1 MTKKK
6 GTRRKYPPRRS
17 VKKHKYST
25 SKTKLNIPIP
35 IEGGAGHASS
45 LPRDPYSFSARLT
58 SSPFIYR
65 AGDYLTSLTPDK
77 IRVLKGHYAK
87 LVEEA
92 VIKSLTTYGFSR
104 ANGDNDITTEYG
116 QTFLNVPLC
125 WQEIVIMLYLA
136 LKLHRL
142 VENNSRVVCLG
153 ESPSKLVFI
162 QEVLATHPS
171 YKPVLEKHGF
181 ATNVEYTFFPASSLN
196 PSNRAESEVVEST
209 RDLST
214 IMQEIDKNA
223 RAVTDNSFGAYPW
236 NDVLAHFTLFK
247 LDPLSIITEGK
258 NIYIQDRCERYSTV
272 CKLIICYN
280 KMCHMQEISQAQR
293 LQLFE
298 RVYIIGFDI
307 KDHDDD
313 ARKQIDRVKIE
324 RLNILF
330 YQLITGHRTDPTP
343 DKYHFVQKNYR
354 SIRSNIE
361 DERTLRSNGF
371 NIFTNQHYLFIKILL
386 FLTTPENAFNDSRCV
401 RSCKL
406 NERQSIQKIKKK
418 YDKSGGELHIKQP
431 GPTGENCNMVNFC
444 LMMFI
449 NELGDEYIE
458 NLILNLETI
467 NEDILFYSNDH
478 TFDALNDE
486 ISEVVNQQ
494 TYNSNV
500 LNNILSTKTVIDEIN
515 TKIIQ
520 FLKRDG
526 LFSPCRYMPFTFQ
539 KKRPNKGKSH
549 RRRLGVSA
557 SSPLQLSSPSP
568 SHTPTRRRTTSHRP
582 SLSP

>member
-1 MTKKK
+1 MPKKW
-6 GTRRKYPPRRS
+6 GTRKYPPRRS
-17 VKKHKYST
+17 IKKHKYST
-25 SKTKLNIPIP
+25 SKTKLNTQITN
-35 IEGGAGHASS
+35 GGAGPASS
-45 LPRDPYSFSARLT
+45 LPRDPYSFSAKLHH
-58 SSPFIYR
+58 SPLIYR

-77 IRVLKGHYAK
+77 ITVSKGQYAK
-87 LVEEA
+87 LVQEA
-92 VIKSLTTYGFSR
+92 VIKSLSTFGFSR
-104 ANGDNDITTEYG
+104 ASGSDDITAEYS
-116 QTFLNVPLC
+116 QTFLNIPLC

-181 ATNVEYTFFPASSLN
+181 ATNVEYSFFPASRLS
-196 PSNRAESEVVEST
+196 PSNRSEYGVVTDTT

-214 IMQEIDKNA
+214 IMQEIDENA
-223 RAVTDNSFGAYPW
+223 RAVTDQSFGAYPW
-236 NDVLAHFTLFK
+236 NDVLDHFTLFK

-258 NIYIQDRCERYSTV
+258 NIYIQDRCESYSSV

-298 RVYIIGFDI
+298 RLYVIGFDI

-313 ARKQIDRVKIE
+313 ARNQMDRVKIE
-324 RLNILF
+324 RLNIFF
-330 YQLITGHRTDPTP
+330 YQLITGHRTDLIP

-371 NIFTNQHYLFIKILL
+371 NIFTNQHYLLIKILL
-386 FLTTPENAFNDSRCV
+386 FLTTPENAFNDARCV
-401 RSCKL
+401 RSCSLDAK
-406 NERQSIQKIKKK
+406 QCVQKIKKK
-418 YDKSGGELHIKQP
+418 YDRNGGELHIKQP

-458 NLILNLETI
+458 NLILSLETI

-478 TFDALNDE
+478 TFDTLNDE

-494 TYNSNV
+494 TYNNNL

-515 TKIIQ
+515 KKIVQ

-539 KKRPNKGKSH
+539 KKRPNKGKSS

-557 SSPLQLSSPSP
+557 SPPLQLSPHSPFP
-568 SHTPTRRRTTSHRP
+568 TPTRRHPPRQRSKP
-582 SLSP
+582 SP